1 VPLREKNNSPVVA
14 LSCYA
19 TIAITVTGT
28 LAILGWILSYTFYG
42 IDFTDESYYLVWMSN
57 PFSYEVSASQFGY
70 IYRPLYILLH
80 GDIAALRQANIVI
93 TFGLGWALA
102 YTYLVS
108 LAPEVHQG
116 RVALH
121 VTAAGLG
128 VSSLILFNTWL
139 ATPSYNSLAFQSL
152 MVTAIGLLLAEKAN
166 THKSLAGWIIIGI
179 GGWLAFMAKPST
191 AVALAVG
198 IFFCLLAARKVSLR
212 LILLAATTT
221 LGLLLLSALTIDGSI
236 SGFAKRVQL
245 GVDFARYLGGG
256 HTVRQILRIDNFR
269 VRTPGQLA
277 ILFVGISTLVA
288 IWGAL
293 SEKPKGAIV
302 SLFISFGFFAATA
315 LLAFGR
321 IRAAAGL
328 GEFEGLLTFGV
339 VFAAVLT
346 GLILGG
352 PRPLRHISAAHWAV
366 ALLFLAMPHI
376 YAFGTNRNYWENG
389 AWAGIFWLL
398 AGATLLRPVV
408 RERGTWS
415 FALPLALATQAV
427 TAILLQT
434 GLQHPQRQTQPL
446 RLNDTTLEIGVQR
459 SALVLS
465 AGYAVYIADAVATA
479 RNNGFKP
486 STPVIDLSGQ
496 SPGILYAIGAENIGQ
511 AWTIGGYPGSLTL
524 AKAALNLVACEKIAE
539 AWVLFEPDG
548 PRSIPPELLPALGA
562 AFPEGYKQV
571 GTWQT
576 AEGAGGYDASRT
588 QEFYRPIAPDT
599 ILAGCQALRAKEMK

>member
-1 VPLREKNNSPVVA
+1 MREKNNSPVVVIA
-14 LSCYA
+14 CYA
-19 TIAITVTGT
+19 TTAITAMGT
-28 LAILGWILSYTFYG
+28 LAILSWILSYTFYG

-57 PFSYEVSASQFGY
+57 PFSYEVSASQFGF
-70 IYRPLYILLH
+70 IYRPLYILLR

-102 YTYLVS
+102 YTYLAS

-166 THKSLAGWIIIGI
+166 THKSSAGWIIIGI

-198 IFFCLLAARKVSLR
+198 ILICLLAARKGSLR
-212 LILLAATTT
+212 LILLAAPTAV
-221 LGLLLLSALTIDGSI
+221 GLLLLSALMIDGSI
-236 SGFAKRVQL
+236 LGFAKRL
-245 GVDFARYLGGG
+245 RLAADFSQYLGGG
-256 HTVRQILRIDNFR
+256 HTVHQILRIDNFR
-269 VRTPGQLA
+269 VRAPGQIA
-277 ILFVGISTLVA
+277 ILVVLVAALVA

-293 SEKPKGAIV
+293 TEKPRDAII
-302 SLFISFGFFAATA
+302 SLFVSVSFFTATA
-315 LLAFGR
+315 LLTFGQVHR
-321 IRAAAGL
+321 AAGL
-328 GEFEGLLTFGV
+328 GEFEGLLIFGV
-339 VFAAVLT
+339 IFAATLT
-346 GLILGG
+346 GLIFG
-352 PRPLRHISAAHWAV
+352 RPKPLTSLSAAQWAL
-366 ALLFLAMPHI
+366 AILFLAMPHI

-398 AGATLLRPVV
+398 AGVTLLRPVV

-415 FALPLALATQAV
+415 FALPLALATQMV

-434 GLQHPQRQTQPL
+434 GLEQPQRQTQPL
-446 RLNDTTLEIGVQR
+446 RLNETTLKIGPQQ

-465 AGYAVYIADAVATA
+465 TGYAAYIADAMATA
-479 RNNGFKP
+479 QNSGFEHG
-486 STPVIDLSGQ
+486 TPVIDLTGQ

-511 AWTIGGYPGSLTL
+511 AWTIGGYPGSLKL
-524 AKAALNLVACEKIAE
+524 AKAALDHVACETIAA
-539 AWVLFEPDG
+539 AWVLFEPEG
-548 PRSIPPELLPALGA
+548 PRSIPAELVPSVGG
-562 AFPEGYKQV
+562 AFPESYQRV
-571 GTWQT
+571 GIWQT
-576 AEGAGGYDASRT
+576 AEGAGGYVARRT
-588 QEFYRPIAPDT
+588 QEFYKPMAPSET
-599 ILAGCQALRAKEMK
+599 LSACQAIRTREMN